1 MNRTNHGRGH
11 VPLLLAIVLMAVA
24 GGCASAGGGESSG
37 SRDVITAE
45 DLATLRTMTAHEAV
59 RRLKP
64 IWLRT
69 RVEVVVNGSRQGG
82 PEVLRSYQTS
92 DIGEMRYL
100 DEPRATMK
108 YGTIVRGAVIEI
120 SLGR

>member
-1 MNRTNHGRGH
+1 MNRTNHGRGQ
-11 VPLLLAIVLMAVA
+11 VPLLFAIVFMVVA
-24 GGCASAGGGESSG
+24 GGCASAGGGESSS

-45 DLATLRTMTAHEAV
+45 DLATLRTMTAEDAI
-59 RRLKP
+59 RRLRP

-69 RVEVVVNGSRQGG
+69 PVEVVVNGSRQGRTD
-82 PEVLRSYQTS
+82 VLSTYQTT
-92 DIGEMRYL
+92 DIDEMRYL

-120 SLGR
+120 SLAR